1 MNKKILQIE
10 ELSINAFPAIL
21 TELYDGWVL
30 RYSNGYTYRGNSVN
44 PLYTS
49 TIDIKDKI
57 KYCESKYFDRGLPC
71 VYKMTENAD
80 SELDIILEKQGYA
93 IEKSAEIMEC
103 KIDKEI
109 KYQVKEVEEVKISV
123 DMTNEWLDGFLNL
136 NGVTKEIMKST
147 AKTMLSNI
155 KNPIFC
161 ARINDGETMIACGLG
176 VLENGKIGLYDIHV
190 MEQYRRKGF
199 GSKICK
205 SIINEGIKNGADLA
219 YLQVASVNEKAIN
232 LYKSLGFE
240 KVYTYWYRVKK
251 ISDNESI
258 DD

>member
-1 MNKKILQIE
+1 MNNKILQIE

-30 RYSNGYTYRGNSVN
+30 RYSNGYTYRANSIN
-44 PLYTS
+44 PLYSS

-57 KYCESKYFDRGLPC
+57 KYCESKYFEKGLPC
-71 VYKMTENAD
+71 VYKMTENVD
-80 SELDIILEKQGYA
+80 SELDISLEIQGYT
-93 IEKSAEIMEC
+93 IEKCADIMDF

-109 KYQVKEVEEVKISV
+109 KYQAKDVKISM
-123 DMTNEWLDGFLNL
+123 DMTNDWLDGFLDL
-136 NGVTKEIMKST
+136 NGTTKESIKST

-155 KNPIFC
+155 KNPVFC
-161 ARINDGETMIACGLG
+161 ASVNDGENMIACGLG

-199 GSKICK
+199 GNKICK

-219 YLQVASVNEKAIN
+219 YLQVTSLNEKAIK

-251 ISDNESI
+251 SSDITSI

>member
-1 MNKKILQIE
+1 MNNKILQIE

-30 RYSNGYTYRGNSVN
+30 RYSNGYTYRGNSIN
-44 PLYTS
+44 PLYLS
-49 TIDIKDKI
+49 TVEIKDKI
-57 KYCESKYFDRGLPC
+57 KYCESKYFEKGLPC
-71 VYKMTENAD
+71 VYKMTENVD
-80 SELDIILEKQGYA
+80 TELDISLEEQGYT
-93 IEKSAEIMEC
+93 IEKCADIMDF

-109 KYQVKEVEEVKISV
+109 KYQANEVSISR
-123 DMTNEWLDGFLNL
+123 DITNEWLNGFLNL
-136 NGVTKEIMKST
+136 NGTTKEIMKST

-155 KNPIFC
+155 KNPVFC
-161 ARINDGETMIACGLG
+161 ASVNDGETMIACGLG

-190 MEQYRRKGF
+190 MEEYRRKGF
-199 GSKICK
+199 GNKICK
-205 SIINEGIKNGADLA
+205 SIINEGIKNSADLA
-219 YLQVASVNEKAIN
+219 YLQVTSLNEKAIK

-251 ISDNESI
+251 SYDIRGI